1 MPCLKAVL
9 LTRSCPSEALLSIW
23 MTWSLSL
30 HKFLGRD
37 KRAEST
43 ICFMERKKGKDSLL
57 LIDWN
62 NFDHKC
68 RKQHFSCSRQ
78 WEINSRFEDKYSP
91 ALCESLL
98 PGGPLKQLPKS
109 FWRIRVI
116 HKVQKGF
123 KVFIKNYAVLSLGF
137 KASSYTSPWHRGA
150 ILSPQQSS
158 RDVRAQQSSAPLQ
171 KPPSCVLPMLQ
182 RFLFHESALQHP
194 AFLHSLHLYRFS
206 VKEILQHK
214 HQQPTLLPQSSE
226 RRETAQAG
234 SAAGRQL
241 IQLKRFSSSRT
252 VLLKPCALWENTCKL
267 EQVFITFLFVP

>member
-30 HKFLGRD
+30 HNSLGGT
-37 KRAEST
+37 KEQKAPFVLWKWKKEKT
-43 ICFMERKKGKDSLL
+43 ACFSLIEII
-57 LIDWN
+57 LITSVEN
-62 NFDHKC
+62 SISPVQGNEK
-68 RKQHFSCSRQ
+68 S
-78 WEINSRFEDKYSP
+78 SRFEDKYSP

-150 ILSPQQSS
+150 ILSP
-158 RDVRAQQSSAPLQ
+158 
-171 KPPSCVLPMLQ
+171 
-182 RFLFHESALQHP
+182 
-194 AFLHSLHLYRFS
+194 
-206 VKEILQHK
+206 
-214 HQQPTLLPQSSE
+214 
-226 RRETAQAG
+226 
-234 SAAGRQL
+234 
-241 IQLKRFSSSRT
+241 
-252 VLLKPCALWENTCKL
+252 
-267 EQVFITFLFVP
+267 

>member
-1 MPCLKAVL
+1 
-9 LTRSCPSEALLSIW
+9 
-23 MTWSLSL
+23 
-30 HKFLGRD
+30 
-37 KRAEST
+37 
-43 ICFMERKKGKDSLL
+43 MERKKGKDSLL

-194 AFLHSLHLYRFS
+194 AFLHCIFTDSPLRKSFSINTSSQRSSHKAPSREKQPRLEALRAGSWSSRNASLPAEQFFWNHVLCE
-206 VKEILQHK
+206 KILVNWNK
-214 HQQPTLLPQSSE
+214 CLLP
-226 RRETAQAG
+226 
-234 SAAGRQL
+234 
-241 IQLKRFSSSRT
+241 F
-252 VLLKPCALWENTCKL
+252 
-267 EQVFITFLFVP
+267 FLFLRYASR